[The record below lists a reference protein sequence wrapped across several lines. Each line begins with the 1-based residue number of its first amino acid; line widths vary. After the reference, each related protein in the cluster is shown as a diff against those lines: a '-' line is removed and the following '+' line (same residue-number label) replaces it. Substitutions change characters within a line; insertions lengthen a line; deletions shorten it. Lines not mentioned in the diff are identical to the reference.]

1 MNEAPQ
7 NEVANAPGSNTLSR
21 AFTFNFKKM
30 NADRLEKHLA
40 ELEPES
46 IERAKELLRPV
57 EGEEGSVR
65 RQPETHQIT
74 LPQWAANLDDV
85 AQGIILKTVAD
96 YCKSM
101 YIDNY
106 LPIGPHSWEEVANVI
121 RSSGGRTAAFE
132 YSDETFAL
140 ALQGLQQVV
149 LEGTGNGQ
157 VADKFKQAAEAKF
170 TKASI
175 MKHIGKLDVELFDKI
190 QKWLDKWAEWEAAN
204 NPDTADEI
212 VVVYDM
218 WSARMGKL
226 KQAEQVSDISEFL

>member
-1 MNEAPQ
+1 ME
-7 NEVANAPGSNTLSR
+7 NTEQATPVLTR
-21 AFTFNFKKM
+21 PFTFNFKKM
-30 NADRLEKHLA
+30 DANRLEKHLA

-46 IERAKELLRPV
+46 VARAQELLRPI
-57 EGEEGSVR
+57 EGEEGAVR
-65 RQPETHQIT
+65 RQPETHQLT
-74 LPQWAANLDDV
+74 LPDWAASLDDV

-106 LPIGPHSWEEVANVI
+106 LPIGSHSWEEIANVI

-140 ALQGLQQVV
+140 ALQGLQTVV
-149 LEGTGNGQ
+149 FEGTGNGQ
-157 VADKFKQAAEAKF
+157 VAEKFKQAAEAKF
-170 TKASI
+170 TKAAI
-175 MKHIGKLDVELFDKI
+175 MKHIGKLDVSLFDKI

-204 NPDTADEI
+204 NPDTADDI

-218 WSARMGKL
+218 WSARMNKL
-226 KQAEQVSDISEFL
+226 QQAEQVADISEYL